1 MRVLNQNL
9 NDALNYERSRVKS
22 IFVTILKENRI
33 NMIPVLV
40 FGVISISYGVS
51 IYYMLPLS
59 LLSFNFGL
67 MLRIFFFILMGMLL
81 GLVLLAMNA
90 QRILEVILTYL
101 CLFWEKKS
109 MRKLVLNNLMAHK
122 MRNRLTAIIYSLALG
137 FIIFLIVTYKL

>member
-1 MRVLNQNL
+1 M
-9 NDALNYERSRVKS
+9 KS